1 MKTRKLGRH
10 GPEVS
15 ALSFGAMSFGGFYG
29 PTDRD
34 ESFATLD
41 ALVEMGI
48 DFLDTSNIYG
58 MGRSERVIGAFL
70 ADRKPQ
76 IVLASKVGIVPG
88 PPRRTHEPGR
98 GAAL

>member
-58 MGRSERVIGAFL
+58 PYTSEETIGAWQ
-70 ADRKPQ
+70 ATAATTRPSGSRSGTATEN
-76 IVLASKVGIVPG
+76 IPAVVP
-88 PPRRTHEPGR
+88 
-98 GAAL
+98 